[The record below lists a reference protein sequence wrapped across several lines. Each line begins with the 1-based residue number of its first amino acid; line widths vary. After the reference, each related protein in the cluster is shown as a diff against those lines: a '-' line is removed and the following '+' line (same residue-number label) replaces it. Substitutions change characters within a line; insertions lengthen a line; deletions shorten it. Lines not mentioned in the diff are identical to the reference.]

1 MSFTV
6 YSMEG
11 CGHCVGAKAALTIKN
26 IPFKE
31 IKVPDDMTTADFIER
46 FPNARSFP
54 LIFDDEH
61 FVGGFKDLQD
71 YLLSKELGGM
81 SI

>member
-11 CGHCVGAKAALTIKN
+11 CGHCVGAKAALTIKK
-26 IPFKE
+26 IPFDE
-31 IKVPDDMTTADFIER
+31 IKVPQDMTTADFIKR
-46 FPNARSFP
+46 YPNARSFP
-54 LIFDDEH
+54 LIFDGDH
-61 FVGGFKDLQD
+61 LVGGFKDLQD
-71 YLLSKELGGM
+71 YLLSRELGGM